1 MTKASFGS
9 RPLLVASCLVA
20 ISCGTTLH
28 NPRMATPL
36 PGSARSAAD
45 PAVRSAPISPQTISL
60 EAVLPIDPAVTL
72 GTLQNGLTYYVRHN
86 DKPENRAEL
95 WLVVNAGS
103 LQEDQDQLGLAH
115 FLEHMAF
122 NGTEHFEKH
131 DLVDYLERIGM
142 RFGPDVNAFTSF
154 DETVYTLRIPTDDPE
169 IIQTALQI
177 LEDWTKAIS
186 LEDEEIDKER
196 GVVVEEWRLGRGME
210 ARLRDQQFPVL
221 FQDSR
226 YADRLP
232 IGNKTIIEEAPYEA
246 LRRFYRDWYRPDL
259 MAIIAIG
266 DFDATSMVAQIRDH
280 FGALRNP
287 EEPRARETYPV
298 PDHKET
304 LFAITSDVEATITTV
319 GIYQKLPKRDRP
331 ATRDYRASIVEQIY
345 HGLLNARLD
354 ELRQQADPPFLFAG
368 STSGGFVRSRDVIY
382 QVAGVQDG
390 GLTRGLTALLSEV
403 ERIKQHGFTS
413 SELDRLKLNL
423 LRTYQQAY
431 EERSTRQS
439 ASYASEYMRNFLEME
454 PSPGIEFELG
464 LVKRFLPTIALDEI
478 NRVAGQWTSEENRV
492 ILVSGPD
499 KTDVQLPSQAELA
512 AILHEVREQTL
523 DAFVDHVRD
532 FPLLDKL
539 PLPGTV
545 VFETVDEVLALTDWR
560 LSNGVRVLL
569 KPTDFKNDEILLRG
583 FSPGGHSLVS
593 DEEYTSASFAAS
605 IVSESGFGDFSSVE
619 LEKALAGKLAT
630 AHSFIGELDEGVS
643 GSASPQDIETMFQL
657 IYLSFTAPRRDES
670 SFASLKNRLEAF
682 ISNRLARPEVE
693 FSDAMQSVMSQNHFR
708 RRPPSL
714 AVLAELDLDAALEVY
729 KDRFSDASD
738 FTFII
743 VGNFEPSKIK
753 PLVETYLGGLP
764 STGRVE
770 TWKDIGVAPPPGVHK
785 VEVARGLE
793 PKSTVQLLFTGPAL
807 WGREEVH
814 TIRSL
819 AAALQFRLRELLR
832 EDLGAVYGVSVRG
845 SLSRRPQERYQ
856 ISIGFG
862 CAPEN
867 VDTLIDQV
875 FTEIDRVQAA
885 GFEALYLEKVKE
897 TQIRQRETA
906 LKENSFWLG
915 ALKLYFDY
923 DLDPRL
929 ILEYDSL
936 VTGIDSA
943 VLETASEKYLNSA
956 NYVLGV
962 LNPEESTSDIP
973 PQN

>member
-1 MTKASFGS
+1 
-9 RPLLVASCLVA
+9 
-20 ISCGTTLH
+20 
-28 NPRMATPL
+28 MATPL

-45 PAVRSAPISPQTISL
+45 PAVQSAPISPQTISL

-186 LEDEEIDKER
+186 LEDEDIDKER

-512 AILHEVREQTL
+512 AILHEVKEQTL
-523 DAFVDHVRD
+523 
-532 FPLLDKL
+532 
-539 PLPGTV
+539 
-545 VFETVDEVLALTDWR
+545 
-560 LSNGVRVLL
+560 
-569 KPTDFKNDEILLRG
+569 
-583 FSPGGHSLVS
+583 
-593 DEEYTSASFAAS
+593 
-605 IVSESGFGDFSSVE
+605 
-619 LEKALAGKLAT
+619 
-630 AHSFIGELDEGVS
+630 
-643 GSASPQDIETMFQL
+643 
-657 IYLSFTAPRRDES
+657 
-670 SFASLKNRLEAF
+670 
-682 ISNRLARPEVE
+682 
-693 FSDAMQSVMSQNHFR
+693 
-708 RRPPSL
+708 
-714 AVLAELDLDAALEVY
+714 
-729 KDRFSDASD
+729 
-738 FTFII
+738 
-743 VGNFEPSKIK
+743 
-753 PLVETYLGGLP
+753 
-764 STGRVE
+764 
-770 TWKDIGVAPPPGVHK
+770 
-785 VEVARGLE
+785 
-793 PKSTVQLLFTGPAL
+793 
-807 WGREEVH
+807 
-814 TIRSL
+814 
-819 AAALQFRLRELLR
+819 
-832 EDLGAVYGVSVRG
+832 
-845 SLSRRPQERYQ
+845 
-856 ISIGFG
+856 
-862 CAPEN
+862 
-867 VDTLIDQV
+867 
-875 FTEIDRVQAA
+875 
-885 GFEALYLEKVKE
+885 
-897 TQIRQRETA
+897 
-906 LKENSFWLG
+906 
-915 ALKLYFDY
+915 
-923 DLDPRL
+923 
-929 ILEYDSL
+929 
-936 VTGIDSA
+936 
-943 VLETASEKYLNSA
+943 
-956 NYVLGV
+956 
-962 LNPEESTSDIP
+962 
-973 PQN
+973 